1 MADKYSLTLKIDE
14 LSLKI
19 IKAVQLKVTLAKP
32 IGQQGPNVIWMVFNP
47 IENNTIEWPDEFG
60 IYASPNKT
68 IENGTV
74 ISKISEVFPAQDGAY
89 YSFDSSAAFKGP
101 FIDGGAP
108 MPGQYK
114 INNNM
119 PQSSYPKL
127 TFGLEQ
133 IASINGIGVNPT
145 PINAII
151 LPAEFSV
158 LFSPLN
164 TILVWLQ
171 WQFTSGTIIT
181 SVNGDATAVTF
192 GGGITDQTLT
202 YNPITG
208 RFVASSEEGKMLA
221 ENEAPH
227 VKILRRPG
235 IY

>member
-1 MADKYSLTLKIDE
+1 MADKFSLTLKIDE

-19 IKAVQLKVTLAKP
+19 IRAVQLKVTLARP
-32 IGQQGPNVIWMVFNP
+32 IGEQGPNVIWLVFDP
-47 IENNTIEWPDEFG
+47 VANNTIIWPDQFG

-68 IENGTV
+68 IENGAV
-74 ISKISEVFPAQDGAY
+74 ISKISEICPAQDGAY

-108 MPGQYK
+108 MPGQFK

-133 IASINGIGVNPT
+133 IASINNTDINPT

-151 LPAEFSV
+151 LPAAFSV
-158 LFSPLN
+158 IFSPLT
-164 TILVWLQ
+164 TIWVWLQ
-171 WQFTSGTIIT
+171 WQYTSGTIIT
-181 SVNGDATAVTF
+181 SVNGDATSVTF
-192 GGGITDQTLT
+192 GKGITDQTLT
-202 YNPITG
+202 YNPLTG
-208 RFVASSEEGKMLA
+208 RFVASSEKGKMLA
-221 ENEAPH
+221 DNEAPH